1 MQKKTKSSLLK
12 LTQAAILI
20 ALIFLLG
27 FTPIGFLRVGA
38 IEITFLVIPVAVG
51 AVILG
56 PAYGALL
63 GAIFGIVSLIQCFTG
78 SPFGSAL
85 LFVSAVSTV
94 MLCIVPRTLMGLLSA
109 LIFKGMRRATKND
122 YVSCGVASVSAAL
135 LNTLFFMLTLV
146 LLFGSSDYIQNM
158 MQSFN
163 ASNFI
168 TFALAFV
175 GINGAIEAAACALI
189 GFGISSVIIRFLPKD
204 TAPE

>member
-1 MQKKTKSSLLK
+1 MQKKTKASLLK

-38 IEITFLVIPVAVG
+38 IEITFLVVPVAVG

-63 GAIFGIVSLIQCFTG
+63 GGAFGIVSLIQCFMG

-85 LFVSAVSTV
+85 LQISAVSTV
-94 MLCIVPRTLMGLLSA
+94 VLCILPRVLMGFLSA

-135 LNTLFFMLTLV
+135 LNTLFFMLTLIP
-146 LLFGSSDYIQNM
+146 LFGSSDYIISM
-158 MQSFN
+158 MQQLG
-163 ASNFI
+163 ASNFLR
-168 TFALAFV
+168 FAVLFV
-175 GINGAIEAAACALI
+175 GLNGAVEAAVCAVI
-189 GFGISSVIIRFLPKD
+189 GFGISSVIIRFLPRD
-204 TAPE
+204 TETN